1 MIRAMPYRIIGLA
14 LLAVS
19 GCGPAEHY
27 DVVVRRGHVIDP
39 DSGLDA
45 IRNIGIRD
53 GRIMAV
59 SSGRMKGDLV
69 IDAKGLIV
77 SPGFIDLHVHGQTE
91 ENYAL
96 VVQDGVTSAL
106 ELELG
111 TADVSGW
118 YDERVLGQIVN
129 YGVSV
134 GHIPVRM
141 RVMGDKG
148 DFLPSGPAN
157 NEAASLDQINRMKRR
172 LEDGLREG
180 AVAVGFGL
188 AYTPAASTSEFET
201 MLRVVADHGTTA
213 HIHVKEGPDGVQ
225 EAIDSAAVT
234 GASIHVVHANSSGG
248 AEIKE
253 FLEKIELARSLG
265 IDVSTEAY
273 PYAASMTAIESAL
286 FDDWESWDDDDFRN
300 HQWALTGE
308 RLTRR
313 SFPRYREQGGFVISH
328 VRTEEMTRAAVAS
341 PLTMIA
347 SDGMI
352 NDGRGHPRASGTFS
366 RVLGKYVR
374 EEGVLTLKDAL
385 RRMTI
390 APAQRLQDYVPAMLL
405 KGRIQVGADAD
416 ITIFDATTVIDRA
429 TYTEPTIPSDG
440 IEYVLVN
447 GVVVV
452 SEGELVPDTR
462 PGRAIRVQ

>member
-1 MIRAMPYRIIGLA
+1 MGLA
-14 LLAVS
+14 LLAVA
-19 GCGPAEHY
+19 GCGPSEQF

-45 IRNIGIRD
+45 VRNIGIQN
-53 GRIMAV
+53 GRIMAI
-59 SSGRMKGDLV
+59 SRGRMRGDLV

-77 SPGFIDLHVHGQTE
+77 SPGFIDLHAHGQTE
-91 ENYAL
+91 ENYRL
-96 VVQDGVTSAL
+96 MVQDGVTSAL

-118 YDERVLGQIVN
+118 YDERVVGQIIN
-129 YGVSV
+129 YGVSA

-157 NEAASLDQINRMKRR
+157 TDPASLDQINRMKRR

-213 HIHVKEGPDGVQ
+213 HIHVKGGANGVQ

-234 GASIHVVHANSSGG
+234 GASMHIVHANSSGG
-248 AEIKE
+248 AETTE
-253 FLEKIELARSLG
+253 FMQKIELARSLG
-265 IDVSTEAY
+265 IDISTEAY
-273 PYAASMTAIESAL
+273 PYEASMTAIESAL
-286 FDDWESWDDDDFRN
+286 FDDWESWDDDDFRK

-313 SFPRYREQGGFVISH
+313 SFARYREQGGFLISH
-328 VRTEEMTRAAVAS
+328 VRTEEMTRAAVTN

-352 NDGRGHPRASGTFS
+352 NNGRGHPRTSGTFS
-366 RVLGKYVR
+366 RVLGKFVR
-374 EEGVLTLKDAL
+374 EEGALTLMDAL

-390 APAQRLQDYVPAMLL
+390 APAQRLEDYVPAMLV
-405 KGRIQVGADAD
+405 KGRLQVGADAD

-429 TYTEPTIPSDG
+429 TYVEPTIPSDG

-447 GVVVV
+447 GVLVVD
-452 SEGELVPDTR
+452 EGELVPDTR
-462 PGRAIRVQ
+462 PGRPIRVQ